1 MCGIAGIVGYR
12 ALADS
17 VDLAE
22 LRRMRDYMATRGP
35 DGAGDWIAPD
45 GRIGLAHRRLSI
57 IDLSDHAAQ
66 PMQSSDGK
74 LVITFNGEIYNH
86 VALRA
91 GLEAKGYSFRTNSDT
106 EVLLQLYAAKGAAMV
121 DDLRGMFAFAIW
133 DVEKSGLFLARDPY
147 GIKPLYFVDN
157 GSTFRFASQVKAIHA
172 GGSVARDPDP
182 AAWVGFYLFGSI
194 PEPLTTCRQIR
205 SLPAGTTLRIDSN
218 GAHQAIPYFNI
229 SKAFVFAEDNPI
241 VLPPKGLRERVRG
254 ALIDSVRHHM
264 VADVPVG
271 IFLSAGIDS
280 SALLGL
286 MRDTGQKDIEAITLT
301 YEEYRGAH
309 RDEAPLAAKTAAQYG
324 SRHHIRVVTE
334 KEFRSDLPRIFDAMD
349 QPTIDGLNT
358 WFVSKA
364 AKELGLKA
372 VISGLGGDEL
382 FGGYPSFRDIPPW
395 VRLWAWTS
403 RLPLLRKLFHGILLG
418 TPVTS
423 LFGPKLAGLPKY
435 ANTYPGAYFVR
446 RGLFMPWELDFVL
459 DRDFVVEG
467 LRSLDPVQHIA
478 DALIPQP
485 HTGFGKIA
493 SLEASFYMRNQL
505 LRDADW
511 ASMAHSLEVRVPLVD
526 IELLRQVAPIM
537 VSLPLGMGKQWLA
550 TSAKIPLPPE
560 VINRRKTGFGTP
572 INNWLERYE
581 GLTKWRHIPQLAKP
595 SCHWARRWAYQVAA
609 L

>member
-1 MCGIAGIVGYR
+1 MCGIAGIVAYR
-12 ALADS
+12 GSAES
-17 VDLAE
+17 VDPVE
-22 LRRMRDYMATRGP
+22 LRLIRDHMAARGP

-45 GRIGLAHRRLSI
+45 GRTGLSHRRLSI

-74 LVITFNGEIYNH
+74 LAVTFNGEIYNH

-91 GLEAKGYSFRTNSDT
+91 GLEAKGYSFRTHSDT
-106 EVLLQLYAAKGAAMV
+106 EVLLQLYAEKGAAMV

-133 DVEKSGLFLARDPY
+133 DVEKTGLLLARDPY
-147 GIKPLYFVDN
+147 GIKPLYFTDN
-157 GSTFRFASQVKAIHA
+157 GSTLRFASQVKAICA
-172 GGSVARDPDP
+172 GGRVSTDPDP

-205 SLPAGTTLRIDSN
+205 SLPAGTTLWVDSD
-218 GAHQAIPYFNI
+218 GVHQIKPYFNI
-229 SKAFVFAEDNPI
+229 SKTFIDAEDNPI
-241 VLPPKGLRERVRG
+241 GLPSEELHEHVRA
-254 ALIDSVRHHM
+254 ALVDSVRHHM

-280 SALLGL
+280 AALLGL
-286 MRDTGQKDIEAITLT
+286 MRDTGQGDIQAITLA
-301 YEEYRGAH
+301 YEEYKGTH
-309 RDEAPLAAKTAAQYG
+309 SDEAPLAAMIAAHYG
-324 SRHHIRVVTE
+324 SLHRIRVVTE
-334 KEFRSDLPRIFDAMD
+334 KEFRGDLPQIFEAMD

-403 RLPLLRKLFHGILLG
+403 RLTLLRKVVHGMLLG
-418 TPVTS
+418 TAVTS
-423 LFGPKLAGLPKY
+423 LFGPKFAGLPRY

-446 RGLFMPWELDFVL
+446 RGLFMPWELDFVM
-459 DRDFVVEG
+459 DRDFVTEG
-467 LRSLDPVQHIA
+467 LRSLDPLRHIA
-478 DALIPQP
+478 DVLTPQP
-485 HTGFGKIA
+485 RTDFGKIA
-493 SLEASFYMRNQL
+493 SLEASLYMRNQL

-526 IELLRQVAPIM
+526 VELLRRVAPIM
-537 VSLPLGMGKQWLA
+537 VTLPPGTGKRWLA
-550 TSAKIPLPPE
+550 TSPKSPLPLQ

-572 INNWLERYE
+572 INKWLEGDER
-581 GLTKWRHIPQLAKP
+581 LSKWRRVPQLANP
-595 SCHWARRWAYQVAA
+595 SCHWARRWAYQLASP
-609 L
+609 